1 MLQKLAIVLLAPLL
15 IWQGR
20 QVIGTRHSR
29 NLSLKR
35 HMSGILAPRFPIKKN
50 PTMPNTAPATQQ
62 FSDVGLNN
70 ELLKSLKEA
79 GYQQMTPVQA
89 MSLPLV
95 LRGDDVVVQD
105 KRALAKPPYL
115 LWGYLPNC
123 THFIVILY
131 FSVQTLLLL
140 YKLYCQFTQLKAL
153 PAGPATGPCP
163 LEVVAT

>member
-95 LRGDDVVVQD
+95 LRGDDVVVQAQTGSG
-105 KRALAKPPYL
+105 KTAVFALGILAK
-115 LWGYLPNC
+115 
-123 THFIVILY
+123 LY
-131 FSVQTLLLL
+131 T
-140 YKLYCQFTQLKAL
+140 LYCYF
-153 PAGPATGPCP
+153 
-163 LEVVAT
+163 VF